1 MHDYEHII
9 DKRIVRMQRMDTNSD
24 YDVSRPNAILI
35 GIEDIADKLI
45 ISVRNDGLSID
56 IRFSTEPEIED
67 DYGLKYFE
75 QSLNDLKP
83 DDRLSIFL
91 GNKIVAIEA
100 AEFLQPKI
108 EGDDFLILTKGY
120 AGVRIKT
127 EAHEFLFHNQFGGR
141 IDIDDKNASIPNPQ
155 SWQWIE

>member
-67 DYGLKYFE
+67 DFGLKYFE

-108 EGDDFLILTKGY
+108 EGAIFLILTKGY
-120 AGVRIKT
+120 AGVRIKQKPMNFSFIISLAVGLT
-127 EAHEFLFHNQFGGR
+127 
-141 IDIDDKNASIPNPQ
+141 
-155 SWQWIE
+155 